1 MAPSITVSECEKLN
15 HNGRIKY
22 MVEHGRNSKTST
34 SILQD
39 ILQLSEQSLYEQ
51 LLVIQSC
58 YGSGDVSTAIK
69 LLSSSSSTILGKA
82 AMKVI
87 IRFGSDAEVLQS
99 LNLLPVRTKM
109 RNLQMMRNLRPSR
122 RRQKVIDLFLD
133 RIKDFE
139 TGDEVIY
146 RKVLPLGSEKIVKKH
161 LPESLHVL
169 TRTEWS
175 RLATYHPVFTRC
187 IFDDWIST
195 RKVSQT
201 TIKDIFHL
209 FYRWAQSDENV
220 DLLISLIKNLQD
232 NHSIELEKAPLQLA
246 LKRRPHE
253 IMKIVMQSKMC
264 PSLEYS
270 AKFLQSLGM
279 DELFGLGKAD
289 PHAIAQDQLYKL
301 SLQQRQAVFESR
313 SILWRLS
320 DGSISISTLR
330 TLPEEQRIAEARRC
344 VNLPDFEAK
353 PVKRIPYIALLPWDE
368 AIKLQMPQIRSSDA
382 ATRSS
387 ALRFQIESAIYDE
400 TKIGDALQLVL
411 KCQNDQDPVRQ
422 ATSRALAI
430 IPAARWKTEHLA
442 DLDKIIRQA
451 LDVHDLSSTTLENL
465 IKVVTQIL
473 PRHPVWAVQQ
483 LLLIGNE
490 RYDRYSIPKFFHQTG
505 LKPKKDTMR
514 ELSGSMAP
522 LLQTLVEKKQTKLLL
537 SLRFAFAGFI
547 VFWNEWMDA
556 IEKVLT
562 EEMEDFR
569 KDRSEIR
576 YGTEVLE
583 ILKTYR
589 QETYWNLIP
598 NLVEKRSIMAKDGRV
613 VDHVNIRQQNLL
625 DPYLT
630 PGDTLYLEGTESNP
644 ACHHFFDLSHWTH
657 AQQSLLAS
665 TSLNTINDPTA
676 KVPIK
681 LAYISRLSSLS
692 FVDPKPLIEL
702 ARSKIPII
710 NETAMIA
717 LGQLDSVSGVSE
729 LLEALQDS
737 RARIA
742 IYALRKLFARMS
754 SHSVLDLLKKA
765 PMGKVTVAKEVVRL
779 VGDLRRLEA
788 LEFLL
793 TLEREDLHR
802 DVRVAL
808 VRALW
813 FYLDH
818 NSVWPIFFAAARD
831 PYVALAQAVINIP
844 QENLSEATEQ
854 HLLEA
859 YLHLLQNPSAEIR
872 QSLLRHCALNLQIPD
887 TSEIL
892 LARLEELTKSKSK
905 KEKDLSAQAV
915 FKIYGSSRPDLVA
928 ALFSRTLHDYKAL
941 TSLFHI
947 FTYQISPND
956 KRMYRSTRLL
966 YDLFS
971 TDPLL
976 INLRLRLLFQGFPVA
991 EPATELC
998 TLFHAL
1004 IPDLQI
1010 DGLVQ
1015 ARAHLEALARTD
1027 PVAVNSLER
1036 ELGAS
1041 NDEKARWLGVVCLE
1055 AGIYKSAG
1063 NGWDDEKLDKL
1074 KSYQCDESLMVR
1086 GKAFFIFPPEKR

>member
-1 MAPSITVSECEKLN
+1 MAPSITVSEYEKLN
-15 HNGRIKY
+15 HNGRMKY
-22 MVEHGRNSKTST
+22 MVEHGRKSKTST
-34 SILQD
+34 SIQQD
-39 ILQLSEQSLYEQ
+39 ILQLSGQSLYEQ
-51 LLVIQSC
+51 LLAIQSC

-69 LLSSSSSTILGKA
+69 LLSSSSSAILGNA

-99 LNLLPVRTKM
+99 LNLLPVRTQM
-109 RNLQMMRNLRPSR
+109 RNLQRMRNVKPSR
-122 RRQKVIDLFLD
+122 RRQKAIDLFLD
-133 RIKDFE
+133 RIKGFE
-139 TGDEVIY
+139 TGDEAIY
-146 RKVLPLGSEKIVKKH
+146 REVLPLGSEQIVRKH
-161 LPESLHVL
+161 LPENLHVL

-175 RLATYHPVFTRC
+175 RLAKYHPVFTRC
-187 IFDDWIST
+187 IFDNWIST
-195 RKVSQT
+195 SRVSQT
-201 TIKDIFHL
+201 TIKDIFYL
-209 FYRWAQSDENV
+209 FYIWAQSDENV
-220 DLLISLIKNLQD
+220 DLLISLIKTLND
-232 NHSIELEKAPLQLA
+232 KHSVELEEAPLQLA

-270 AKFLQSLGM
+270 AKFLQSLGVE
-279 DELFGLGKAD
+279 ELFGLGKAD
-289 PHAIAQDQLYKL
+289 PHAIAQGQMYKL

-313 SILWRLS
+313 SLLWRLS

-330 TLPEEQRIAEARRC
+330 TLPEEQRVAEARRC
-344 VNLPDFEAK
+344 VNLPDFKAD
-353 PVKRIPYIALLPWDE
+353 PVKRMPYIALLPWDE
-368 AIKLQMPQIRSSDA
+368 AIKLQMPQIRSNDA
-382 ATRSS
+382 AIRSS

-411 KCQNDQDPVRQ
+411 KNRNDQDPVRQ
-422 ATSRALAI
+422 EMTRGLAI

-451 LDVHDLSSTTLENL
+451 LDVHDLSSTTLQNL

-473 PRHPVWAVQQ
+473 PRHTVWAVQQ
-483 LLLIGNE
+483 LRLIGKE
-490 RYDRYSIPKFFHQTG
+490 RNDIYSIPKFFNQTG
-505 LKPKKDTMR
+505 LKPKKETMR
-514 ELSGSMAP
+514 ELSDAMAP
-522 LLQTLVEKKQTKLLL
+522 LLQTLIEKKQTSLLL
-537 SLRFAFAGFI
+537 SLRYAFAGFI

-556 IEKVLT
+556 IEKVLA
-562 EEMEDFR
+562 EEMEDLR
-569 KDRSEIR
+569 KDRPGIR
-576 YGTEVLE
+576 YGAEVLE

-589 QETYWNLIP
+589 YEIYWNLIP
-598 NLVEKRSIMAKDGRV
+598 KLVEKRSIMAKDSQV
-613 VDHVNIRQQNLL
+613 VHHVNIRRQNLL
-625 DPYLT
+625 DSYLT
-630 PGDTLYLEGTESNP
+630 PGDALYLEGTKSNP
-644 ACHHFFDLSHWTH
+644 SCHHFFNFSHWTH
-657 AQQSLLAS
+657 TQQLLLAS

-681 LAYISRLSSLS
+681 LFYISRLSSLS

-702 ARSKIPII
+702 ARSEIPII

-717 LGQLDSVSGVSE
+717 LGQLDNDYGVAE

-754 SHSVLDLLKKA
+754 RHSVLDSLKKT

-779 VGDLRRLEA
+779 VGDLRYSEA

-802 DVRVAL
+802 DVRVSL

-813 FYLDH
+813 CYLDH
-818 NSVWPIFFAAARD
+818 SSVWPIFFAAAQD
-831 PYVALAQAVINIP
+831 SYVALAQVVVEIP
-844 QENLSEATEQ
+844 QENLSEATEK
-854 HLLEA
+854 HLLKA

-872 QSLLRHCALNLQIPD
+872 QSILGHCVRNLRILD

-892 LARLEELTKSKSK
+892 LARLEELTKSKMK
-905 KEKDLSAQAV
+905 TEKDLSAQAV

-928 ALFSRTLHDYKAL
+928 ALFSRILHDYKAL

-947 FTYQISPND
+947 FTYQLSPND
-956 KRMYRSTRLL
+956 KRMHKSTRLL

-976 INLRLRLLFQGFPVA
+976 VKLRLRLLFQGFPRV
-991 EPATELC
+991 EPATEFRN
-998 TLFHAL
+998 LFHAL
-1004 IPDLQI
+1004 VPDLQI
-1010 DGLVQ
+1010 DGLNQ
-1015 ARAHLEALARTD
+1015 ASAHLETLARTD
-1027 PVAVNSLER
+1027 LSIVNSLEG

-1041 NDEKARWLGVVCLE
+1041 SDEKARWLGVVCL
-1055 AGIYKSAG
+1055 ASGIHDSSG
-1063 NGWDDEKLDKL
+1063 NGWSEEKLDKL

-1086 GKAFFIFPPEKR
+1086 GKAVFIFPPEKR